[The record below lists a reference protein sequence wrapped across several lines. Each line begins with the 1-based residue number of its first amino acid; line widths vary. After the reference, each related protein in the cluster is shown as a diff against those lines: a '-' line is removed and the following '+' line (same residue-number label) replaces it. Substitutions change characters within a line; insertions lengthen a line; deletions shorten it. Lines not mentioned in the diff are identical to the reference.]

1 MKPQSRKALNHI
13 LNTSV
18 VLLAIIAI
26 VGALTAYAPEM
37 LKLIGCF
44 AIGYWMADL
53 IPVLNKITD
62 RYIDADQTPRSER
75 GGDKGEV

>member
-1 MKPQSRKALNHI
+1 MKPQSRKTLNHI

-53 IPVLNKITD
+53 IPMLNRITD
-62 RYIDADQTPRSER
+62 RYIDADEHKMSNSE
-75 GGDKGEV
+75 DEEM

>member
-1 MKPQSRKALNHI
+1 MKPQSRKTLNHI
-13 LNTSV
+13 LNVSV

-53 IPVLNKITD
+53 IPMLNRITD
-62 RYIDADQTPRSER
+62 RYIDADEHKMSKSE
-75 GGDKGEV
+75 DEEM